1 MASTAQHY
9 AREVFDRYNAH
20 AVTLSP
26 YLGFDSIEP
35 YLAYG
40 DRGVFLLCRTSN
52 PGGDDLQ
59 MLTVEGELLYER
71 VARLAS
77 DWNRSGQ
84 IGLVVGAT
92 YPRELARV
100 RALVGKM
107 PLLVPGIGAQGGDVE
122 ASVMAGQTADG
133 TGIVV
138 NSSRAI
144 IYASGGEDF
153 ATAAGRAARSARDQI
168 NRYRLATA

>member
-1 MASTAQHY
+1 M
-9 AREVFDRYNAH
+9 
-20 AVTLSP
+20 
-26 YLGFDSIEP
+26 
-35 YLAYG
+35 
-40 DRGVFLLCRTSN
+40 
-52 PGGDDLQ
+52 
-59 MLTVEGELLYER
+59 YER

-100 RALVGKM
+100 RALVGEM
-107 PLLVPGIGAQGGDVE
+107 PLLVPGIGAQGGNVE
-122 ASVMAGQTADG
+122 ASVKAGQTSDG

-144 IYASGGEDF
+144 IYASSGEDF
-153 ATAAGRAARSARDQI
+153 AAAARRAAQTARDEI